1 MSKDLLKHVLVLLP
15 LETISMFIFKDAV
28 KKKIFEKIRKTK
40 SRTSP
45 PQNCKSKGLTPT

>member
-15 LETISMFIFKDAV
+15 LETISMSILKDAV

-45 PQNCKSKGLTPT
+45 PLFQKQF